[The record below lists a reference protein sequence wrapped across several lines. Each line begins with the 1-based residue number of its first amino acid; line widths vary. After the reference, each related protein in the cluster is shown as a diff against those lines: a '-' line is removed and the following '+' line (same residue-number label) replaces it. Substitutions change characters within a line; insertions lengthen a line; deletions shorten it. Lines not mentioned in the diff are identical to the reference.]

1 MYVLRLGDH
10 PRHRHRRVRCGEPL
24 REPALGGDEL
34 HPLGVQAERC
44 DGERIPGRIGQRRAA
59 VATHR
64 AIPLA
69 RVVRD
74 VRQATAGAEVV
85 SARLCYHGD
94 ELVYVLTVLTRDGK
108 VFRVSVNAA
117 SGVLIDGH

>member
-1 MYVLRLGDH
+1 MARARHIFLALVVLAAASSDAAADPPTCLA
-10 PRHRHRRVRCGEPL
+10 PE
-24 REPALGGDEL
+24 
-34 HPLGVQAERC
+34 
-44 DGERIPGRIGQRRAA
+44 QRRAA

-74 VRQATAGAEVV
+74 LRQATAGAEVV

-94 ELVYVLTVLTRDGK
+94 ELVYVLTVLTHDGK